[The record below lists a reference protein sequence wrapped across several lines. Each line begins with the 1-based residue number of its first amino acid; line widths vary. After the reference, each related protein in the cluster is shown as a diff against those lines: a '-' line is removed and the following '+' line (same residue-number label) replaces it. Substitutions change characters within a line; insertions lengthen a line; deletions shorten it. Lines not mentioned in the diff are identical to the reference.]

1 MRLFLVVM
9 FVLTQFLYSQNN
21 YLELHK
27 NALVVD
33 THADVLLQVL
43 RGSDI
48 SKRTDYGQVDLVRL
62 NEGGVDVQ
70 VFAVWPN
77 PEKYGNGGMYKQCN
91 RMIDALEKI
100 TKNNPEKIKIIHS
113 PAEIEKVVE
122 SDKIAA
128 FIGIEGGTAIEN
140 DLSKLQHFYDRGVR
154 YLGLTWND
162 DPDWVTSA
170 KTESNSKYKGE
181 KGLTKFGKS
190 VIKKMNDIGMIIDVS
205 HSGEQTF
212 YDVIETSKKPIIASH
227 SCVYSLANHYR
238 NLKDDQLK
246 ALAKNGG
253 AVFITFYPGYL
264 DINFDRKY
272 HRYQKSSKTYL
283 DSVRQTKYK
292 GNYLGYR
299 KWRTEFS
306 QKNTEDYRPTVSI
319 IVDHMDYIINL
330 IGEDFV
336 GIGSDFDGISITP
349 KGIEDVSKMPNI
361 TREMVRRGY
370 SEERI
375 KKILGGN
382 FMRIFKEVS
391 QSRQ

>member
-1 MRLFLVVM
+1 MNIKTIFILLLAV
-9 FVLTQFLYSQNN
+9 SISAQNN
-21 YLELHK
+21 YLDIHK
-27 NALVVD
+27 SALVVD

-62 NEGGVDVQ
+62 KEGGVDVQ

-77 PEKYGNGGMYKQCN
+77 PGKYGNGEMYKQCN

-100 TKNNPEKIKIIHS
+100 TKNSPEKIEIIRN
-113 PAEIEKVVE
+113 PTEIEKIVDSE
-122 SDKIAA
+122 RIAA

-140 DLSKLQHFYDRGVR
+140 DLNKLQHFYDRGVR

-162 DPDWVTSA
+162 SPDWATCA
-170 KTESNSKYKGE
+170 KDEVSPKYKGE
-181 KGLTKFGKS
+181 KGLTGFGKS
-190 VIKKMNDIGMIIDVS
+190 VIKKMNEIGMIIDVS
-205 HSGEQTF
+205 HSGEKTF
-212 YDVIETSKKPIIASH
+212 YDVIETSTKPIIASH

-246 ALAKNGG
+246 VLAKNGG

-272 HRYQKSSKTYL
+272 HRYQKSSKAYL

-299 KWRTEFS
+299 KWRTEFY
-306 QKNTEDYRPTVSI
+306 QQNTEDYRPTVSI
-319 IVDHMDYIINL
+319 IVDHMDYIIDL
-330 IGEDFV
+330 IGDDYV

-361 TREMVRRGY
+361 TQEMVKRGY

-375 KKILGGN
+375 RKILGGN
-382 FMRIFKEVS
+382 FMRIFNEVN
-391 QSRQ
+391 QIQQ

>member
-1 MRLFLVVM
+1 MRILF
-9 FVLTQFLYSQNN
+9 FVLLLGTQIIFSQNN

-27 NALVVD
+27 NALVID
-33 THADVLLQVL
+33 THADILLQVL

-48 SKRTDYGQVDLVRL
+48 SKKTEYGQVDLVRMQ
-62 NEGGVDVQ
+62 EGGVDVQ

-91 RMIDALEKI
+91 RMIDALENI
-100 TKNNPEKIKIIHS
+100 TNNNPDKIEIARS
-113 PAEIEKVVE
+113 PVDIERIVE
-122 SDKIAA
+122 SSKIGA

-140 DLSKLQHFYDRGVR
+140 DLDKLAHFYNRGVR

-162 DPDWVTSA
+162 SPDWATSA
-170 KTESNSKYKGE
+170 KDEVNPKYKGE

-190 VIKKMNDIGMIIDVS
+190 IIKKMNEIGMIVDVS
-205 HSGEQTF
+205 HSGEKTF
-212 YDVIETSKKPIIASH
+212 YDVIENSTKPIIASH
-227 SCVYSLANHYR
+227 SCVYSLAKHYR

-264 DINFDRKY
+264 DVNFDRKY
-272 HRYQKSSKTYL
+272 HQLQKSSKAYL
-283 DSVRQTKYK
+283 DSVQASTYN

-299 KWRTEFS
+299 KWRAEHYREKT
-306 QKNTEDYRPTVSI
+306 KNYRPPVSI

-330 IGEDFV
+330 IGEDYV
-336 GIGSDFDGISITP
+336 GLGSDFDGISITP
-349 KGIEDVSKMPNI
+349 REIEDVSKMPNI
-361 TREMVRRGY
+361 TREMLKRGY
-370 SEERI
+370 SEKRI

-382 FMRIFKEVS
+382 FMRIFKEVN
-391 QSRQ
+391 QN

>member
-1 MRLFLVVM
+1 MNIKIICILLLAVSISA
-9 FVLTQFLYSQNN
+9 QSN
-21 YLELHK
+21 YQEIHK
-27 NALVVD
+27 NALVID
-33 THADVLLQVL
+33 SHADVLLQVL

-62 NEGGVDVQ
+62 KEGGVDVQ

-77 PEKYGNGGMYKQCN
+77 PDKYGNGGMYKQCN
-91 RMIDALEKI
+91 RMIDALEEI
-100 TKNNPEKIKIIHS
+100 TKNNPEQIEIIRT
-113 PAEIEKVVE
+113 PKEIEKVVDSE
-122 SDKIAA
+122 KIAA

-140 DLSKLQHFYDRGVR
+140 DLNKLQHFYNRGVR

-162 DPDWVTSA
+162 SPDWATCAQDEVSP
-170 KTESNSKYKGE
+170 KYKGE
-181 KGLTKFGKS
+181 KGLTGFGKS
-190 VIKKMNDIGMIIDVS
+190 VIKKMNEIGMIIDVS
-205 HSGEQTF
+205 HSGEKTF
-212 YDVIETSKKPIIASH
+212 YDVIETSTKPIIASH

-264 DINFDRKY
+264 DTNFDRQY
-272 HRYQKSSKTYL
+272 NSFQKSSKTYL
-283 DSVRQTKYK
+283 DSVQQTEYK

-299 KWRTEFS
+299 KWRTESF
-306 QKNTEDYRPTVSI
+306 QKSTEDYRPTVSI

-330 IGEDFV
+330 IGDDFV

-361 TREMVRRGY
+361 TKEMVKRGY
-370 SEERI
+370 SEKRI
-375 KKILGGN
+375 RKILGGN
-382 FMRIFKEVS
+382 FMRIFNEVS
-391 QSRQ
+391 LNQQ